1 VADGSWTALAVE
13 IYDER
18 AWIRRVALEI
28 AERIHQ
34 ELPEIGRN
42 AVLSEATQESV
53 AENIGLFVSMV
64 VAEVPPDR
72 ARPRT
77 VAEEYV
83 RLLVQHGVSADA
95 VAATYRVA
103 MRAFWQEWSEL
114 LRQRIDAADLA
125 DALDASTRFML
136 TFIDALSARVVAIH
150 DEERQSWVR
159 SGDAVRSATVQAIL
173 DGEHLDLEAAERR
186 LGYPLGRMHRCVMV
200 VGGGDASQVR
210 DAAAAA
216 AGDLGGTRSL
226 LHRVNRATVAAW
238 TAIAPDSDRQV
249 GEAAAAGVVVAVGM
263 PAAGVEGFRQSY
275 RDALH
280 ARRVATLRAS
290 PMGSIVRYEDVAL
303 QALASAD
310 LEQAQRFVAWQL
322 GRLAGSGHLV
332 ATLRAYLTN
341 GSNLR
346 MTAAAMGIH
355 HNTVANRLRRTEELL
370 GTPIAGRSAELLV
383 AIELL
388 DVASYAAP
396 ST

>member
-1 VADGSWTALAVE
+1 VE
-13 IYDER
+13 ISDDR

-34 ELPEIGRN
+34 ELPEIGQKS
-42 AVLSEATQESV
+42 VLSEATQESV

-114 LRQRIDAADLA
+114 LRRRIDPAELA

-136 TFIDALSARVVAIH
+136 AFIDALSARVVAIH
-150 DEERQSWVR
+150 DAERQSWVR
-159 SGDAVRSATVQAIL
+159 SGDAVRRQTVQAIL
-173 DGEHLDLEAAERR
+173 DGEHIDLEAAERR

-200 VGGGDASQVR
+200 VGDGGDGDTGQLR
-210 DAAAAA
+210 DAATAAL
-216 AGDLGGTRSL
+216 GDLSGTGSL
-226 LHRVNRATVAAW
+226 LHRVNRATLAAW

-249 GEAAAAGVVVAVGM
+249 SAAAAAGAIVAVGM

-290 PMGSIVRYEDVAL
+290 PMGAVVRYEDIAL

-310 LEQAQRFVAWQL
+310 LEQAKRFVGWQL
-322 GRLAGSGHLV
+322 GELAGSRELA

-341 GSNLR
+341 DSNLR
-346 MTAAAMGIH
+346 MTAAALGIH

-370 GTPIAGRSAELLV
+370 GTSIAGRSAELLV

-388 DVASYAAP
+388 DVAS
-396 ST
+396 